1 MPRAEKSPFRI
12 IPFRKAAARPAP
24 LPQED
29 DPFAARRSHE
39 VLRPRRATLPIVF
52 TSPHSG
58 REYPPE
64 FVSQSRLGPV
74 ALRRSEDAF
83 VDELFGAAPEYGAPL
98 LRALAPRAYVDVN
111 REPFELDE
119 KMFADRLPGHVNVR
133 SKRVAAGLGTVPRVI
148 SSGQEIY
155 GRKLRFEEALER
167 IHRHYFPYHRTL
179 RRLIDNRRKRF
190 GYCIVVDCHSMP
202 SVGGLRDPDA
212 EHDRADVVIGDCF
225 GEACAPYITDLIE
238 ETLSGFGYVVHR
250 NKPFAG
256 GFTTEHYGDPRNGVH
271 AVQIELN
278 RALYMDE
285 FRIIRTANFPS
296 LADRM
301 TRLVAT
307 LGELTTQ
314 AMAAE

>member
-1 MPRAEKSPFRI
+1 MM
-12 IPFRKAAARPAP
+12 
-24 LPQED
+24 
-29 DPFAARRSHE
+29 
-39 VLRPRRATLPIVF
+39 LPIVF

-58 REYPPE
+58 SDYPE
-64 FVSQSRLGPV
+64 DFVAQSRLGRL

-83 VDELFGAAPEYGAPL
+83 VDELFAAAPAYGAPL
-98 LRALAPRAYVDVN
+98 LRALFPRAYIDVN

-119 KMFADRLPGHVNVR
+119 KMFVDRLPAHINVR
-133 SKRVAAGLGTVPRVI
+133 SKRVAAGLGTIARVI
-148 SSGQEIY
+148 SSGQEIHA
-155 GRKLRFEEALER
+155 RKLRFEEALDR

-179 RRLIDNRRKRF
+179 QRLIDNRRSRF

-202 SVGGLRDPDA
+202 SVGGLRDPDP

-225 GEACAPYITDLIE
+225 GEACAPYITDMIE

-256 GFTTEHYGDPRNGVH
+256 GFTTEHYGNPRDGVH

-285 FRIIRTANFPS
+285 FKIARTAGFAC
-296 LADRM
+296 LEARM
-301 TRLVAT
+301 TRLIAM
-307 LGELTTQ
+307 LAQFTTQ